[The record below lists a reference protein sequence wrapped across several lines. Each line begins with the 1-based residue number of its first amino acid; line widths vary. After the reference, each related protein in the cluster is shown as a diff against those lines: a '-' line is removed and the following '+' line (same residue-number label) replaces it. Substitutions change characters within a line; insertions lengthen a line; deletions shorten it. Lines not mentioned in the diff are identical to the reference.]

1 MPEAVRL
8 AVTNPPKALIALVAM
23 IVITILMVTDSIGS
37 DAGTGMLGS
46 IVGYAIGNG
55 IAARTHHRVDPIIGE
70 KGSNQ

>member
-46 IVGYAIGNG
+46 IVVCRRPTFSRCSAL
-55 IAARTHHRVDPIIGE
+55 A
-70 KGSNQ
+70 

>member
-1 MPEAVRL
+1 MPETVRL

-23 IVITILMVTDSIGS
+23 VVITILMVTDSIGS

-55 IAARTHHRVDPIIGE
+55 IAAKQQSKVEPIIGE
-70 KGSNQ
+70 KP